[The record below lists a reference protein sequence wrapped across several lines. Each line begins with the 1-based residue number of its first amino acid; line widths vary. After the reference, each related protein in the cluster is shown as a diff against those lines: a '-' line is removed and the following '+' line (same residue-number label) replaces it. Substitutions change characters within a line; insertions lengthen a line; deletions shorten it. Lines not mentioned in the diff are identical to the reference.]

1 MAERPHR
8 LFSHDDIEV
17 LAPNLWTVRG
27 SLPFPLR
34 RHMIIYR
41 LADGTLLLHSVI
53 AMTADH
59 MAKLDALGKP
69 SVMIVPH
76 TGHRMDAPFY
86 KARYPQIRVLAPAG
100 ARAKV
105 EEVIKV
111 DATCEEALPALGVRV
126 HPVPAF
132 KNGELAYE
140 LDLKG
145 GGKALVMSDAVANR
159 DHPKGFGGWFFANVT
174 GGIKGRLGVARIMRT
189 MMVSNRA
196 EARAGLEKLAAIP
209 GITLLSV
216 AHGRPLRENVSEALR
231 EAASQL

>member
-1 MAERPHR
+1 MAEKSHKRFP
-8 LFSHDDIEV
+8 HDDIEQ

-27 SLPFPLR
+27 RLPFPLM
-34 RHMIIYR
+34 RHMIVYR

-53 AMTADH
+53 AMSDDG
-59 MAKLDALGKP
+59 MAKLDALGRP
-69 SVMIVPH
+69 SVLIVPH
-76 TGHRMDAPFY
+76 IGHRMDAPFY
-86 KARYPQIRVLAPAG
+86 KARYPQIRVLAPAA
-100 ARAKV
+100 ARAKI

-140 LDLKG
+140 LDLQG
-145 GGKALVMSDAVANR
+145 GGKALIMSDAVANR

-189 MMVSNRA
+189 MMMTNKA
-196 EARAGLEKLAAIP
+196 EARAGLEKLADIP
-209 GITLLSV
+209 GLTLLSV
-216 AHGRPLRENVSEALR
+216 AHGRPVRENVSEALR
-231 EAASQL
+231 EAASHL